1 MKTLKNIFVAALS
14 FAITSTAT
22 LAQVDRSHAPEPGP
36 APTIE
41 LGEST
46 MLKLANGI
54 QLIVVE
60 NHRLPQVSW
69 TLSLEYK
76 PMFEGNKAGMIDLF
90 GDLMQSGTLLKSK
103 AELDEAVDFIGASLS
118 ASAKGIRGS
127 SLTKHTDE
135 FLSLMAEVIL
145 SPSFP
150 ESEWERLRT
159 QALSGLLAAESS
171 PSDISDALTRTI
183 NFTNNHPY
191 GEITTAETLGSITP
205 EDFQDYHSTYFHPN
219 NAYLVVVGDIDS
231 STAFEKANTYF
242 GNWKR
247 ADIPYKRWDSPDRP
261 RDIRVCL
268 APVEGAVQTSIKV
281 THTINM
287 PPGHKDG
294 IAASVMNSILGG
306 GAFSGR
312 LMQNLRED
320 KAFTYGARSSFSP
333 DPLVGTFTAYTDV
346 RNEVTDSAIVELLYE
361 IKRITIELVDSASLA
376 LTKNYM
382 SGSFARTLE
391 YPNTAALFALNI
403 KRYKL
408 PEDYYSTY
416 LQKLSEITVDDV
428 YRVAKRYIHPD
439 QINIACVGN
448 PSITESLKQFS
459 TSGIVELYDAYGRP
473 LIERSPAAEGVTA
486 NSVITAHYEALG
498 GVKAF
503 SKLKGVQRNGS
514 VEMPG
519 GMNLQYLQT
528 NNYNKKTRGSRT
540 TMSMSGYDIEVN
552 VVTDKG
558 GFIEKIGS
566 KSIYDGPELIRSQ
579 WEELDPVFMLHA
591 SEKGITTELQGVEEI
606 NGVKYHVISFSLDGS
621 INMIC
626 YFDVNLETLSFSK
639 STIDGPDGPTT
650 TTTTYKKYIEYGN
663 GLSFPIEVVTL
674 VGPKQMSTRLG
685 SITINPEIDPS
696 IFKLD

>member
-1 MKTLKNIFVAALS
+1 MKTLKNIFVTALS
-14 FAITSTAT
+14 FAIASTTT
-22 LAQVDRSHAPEPGP
+22 LAQVDRSHAPEAGP

-46 MLKLANGI
+46 MFKLTNGI
-54 QLIVVE
+54 RLIVVE
-60 NHRLPQVSW
+60 NHRQPKVSW
-69 TLSLEYK
+69 TLSLEHK
-76 PMFEGNKAGMIDLF
+76 PEFEGPKAGMIDLF
-90 GDLMQSGTLLKSK
+90 GDLMQSGTSLKSK
-103 AELDEAVDFIGASLS
+103 AEFDEAVDFIGASLS
-118 ASAKGIRGS
+118 TSAKGIRGS
-127 SLTKHTDE
+127 SLTKHTDK

-150 ESEWERLRT
+150 ESELERLRT
-159 QALSGLLAAESS
+159 QALSGLLASESS
-171 PSDISDALTRTI
+171 PSEISDALTRTI

-191 GEITTAETLGSITP
+191 GEITTAETLGSITR
-205 EDFQDYHSTYFHPN
+205 EDFQEYHSTYFHPN

-231 STAFEKANTYF
+231 SIALEKANKYF
-242 GNWKR
+242 GNWER
-247 ADIPYKRWDSPDRP
+247 AVIPYKRWDSPDRP
-261 RDIRVCL
+261 KDIRVCL

-281 THTINM
+281 THIINM
-287 PPGHKDG
+287 PPGHKDA

-320 KAFTYGARSSFSP
+320 KAFTYGARSSFST
-333 DPLVGTFTAYTDV
+333 DPLVGTFTAYADV

-391 YPNTAALFALNI
+391 NPNTAAWFALNI

-416 LQKLSEITVDDV
+416 LQKLSEITIEDV
-428 YRVAKRYIHPD
+428 FRVAKKYIHPD
-439 QINIACVGN
+439 QINISCVGN
-448 PSITESLKQFS
+448 PSIIESLKQFS

-486 NSVITAHYEALG
+486 NSVITAHYDALG

-503 SKLKGVQRNGS
+503 SKLKGVQLNGS

-519 GMNLQYLQT
+519 GMNLQFSQT
-528 NNYNKKTRGSRT
+528 NNYDKKARGART
-540 TMSMSGYDIEVN
+540 AMSMSGYDIMVN

-558 GFIEKIGS
+558 GFSEQIGS
-566 KSIYDGPELIRSQ
+566 KSVYDGPELIRSQ

-591 SEKGITTELQGVEEI
+591 SEKGITTDLHGVEEI
-606 NGVKYHVISFSLDGS
+606 NGVKYHVISFSLDES
-621 INMIC
+621 INMTC
-626 YFDVNLETLSFSK
+626 YFDFNLETLSFSK

-650 TTTTYKKYIEYGN
+650 ITTTYNKYIEYEN
-663 GLSFPIEVVTL
+663 GLSFPIEVITL
-674 VGPKQMSTRLG
+674 VGPEQMSTRLG
-685 SITINPEIDPS
+685 SITINPEIDTS
-696 IFKLD
+696 IFNLD

>member
-14 FAITSTAT
+14 FAISGTAT
-22 LAQVDRSHAPEPGP
+22 LAQVDRSHAPEAGP

-69 TLSLEYK
+69 TLSLEHK
-76 PMFEGNKAGMIDLF
+76 PIFEGRKAGMIDLF

-118 ASAKGIRGS
+118 ADAKGIRGS

-135 FLSLMAEVIL
+135 LLGLMAEVLL
-145 SPSFP
+145 SPSFL

-171 PSDISDALTRTI
+171 PSDISDALTRTL

-191 GEITTAETLGSITP
+191 GEITTAETLGSITT

-231 STAFEKANTYF
+231 STAFEKANTHF
-242 GNWKR
+242 GKWKR
-247 ADIPYKRWDSPDRP
+247 ATIPYKRWDSPERP
-261 RDIRVCL
+261 RNIRVCL
-268 APVEGAVQTSIKV
+268 APVEGAVQTSLKL
-281 THTINM
+281 THIINM
-287 PPGHKDG
+287 PPGHKDA

-320 KAFTYGARSSFSP
+320 KAFTYGARSSFNN
-333 DPLVGTFTAYTDV
+333 DPLIGTFTAYADV
-346 RNEVTDSAIVELLYE
+346 RNEVTDSAIVEFLYE
-361 IKRITIELVDSASLA
+361 IKRITTELVDSSSLA
-376 LTKNYM
+376 VTKNYM

-391 YPNTAALFALNI
+391 SPNTAAWFALNI

-408 PEDYYSTY
+408 PEDYYSSY
-416 LQKLSEITVDDV
+416 LQKLSAITVEDV
-428 YRVAKRYIHPD
+428 FRVAKRYIHPN

-459 TSGIVELYDAYGRP
+459 TTGIVELYDAYGRP

-486 NSVITAHYEALG
+486 NSVITAHYFALG

-503 SKLKGVQRNGS
+503 SKLKGIQISGS

-519 GMNLQYLQT
+519 GMNLQFLQT

-540 TMSMSGYDIEVN
+540 SMSLSGHDIMVN
-552 VVTDKG
+552 VVTDNG
-558 GFIEKIGS
+558 GFSEQIGA
-566 KSIYDGPELIRSQ
+566 KSTYDSAELIRSQ
-579 WEELDPVFMLHA
+579 WEELDPVFMLNT

-606 NGVKYHVISFSLDGS
+606 NGVKYHVISFSLDES
-621 INMIC
+621 INKIC
-626 YFDVNLETLSFSK
+626 YFDLNLKTLSFSK
-639 STIDGPDGPTT
+639 STINGPDGATT
-650 TTTTYKKYIEYGN
+650 KTTTYKKYIDYGN
-663 GLSFPIEVVTL
+663 GISFPIEIITL
-674 VGPKQMSTRLG
+674 VGPQQVSTRLG
-685 SITINPEIDPS
+685 LITVNPEIDQS

>member
-1 MKTLKNIFVAALS
+1 MNTLKNIFVTALS
-14 FAITSTAT
+14 FAITSTTT
-22 LAQVDRSHAPEPGP
+22 LAQVDRSHAPEAGP

-46 MLKLANGI
+46 MFKLTNGI
-54 QLIVVE
+54 RLIVVE
-60 NHRLPQVSW
+60 NHRQPKVSW
-69 TLSLEYK
+69 TLSLEHK
-76 PMFEGNKAGMIDLF
+76 PVFEGRKAGMIDLF
-90 GDLMQSGTLLKSK
+90 GDLMQSGTSLKSK
-103 AELDEAVDFIGASLS
+103 AEFDEAVDFIGASLS
-118 ASAKGIRGS
+118 TSAKGIRGS
-127 SLTKHTDE
+127 SLTKHTDK

-150 ESEWERLRT
+150 ESELERLRT
-159 QALSGLLAAESS
+159 QALSGLLASESS
-171 PSDISDALTRTI
+171 PSEISDALTRTI

-231 STAFEKANTYF
+231 STAFEKANNYF
-242 GNWKR
+242 GKWKR
-247 ADIPYKRWDSPDRP
+247 AAIPYKRWDAPDRP
-261 RDIRVCL
+261 RGIRVCL
-268 APVEGAVQTSIKV
+268 APVEGAVQTSLKL
-281 THTINM
+281 THIINM
-287 PPGHKDG
+287 PPGHKDA

-320 KAFTYGARSSFSP
+320 KAFTYGARSNFSN
-333 DPLVGTFTAYTDV
+333 DPLQGTFTAYADV
-346 RNEVTDSAIVELLYE
+346 RNEVTDSAIVEMLYE
-361 IKRITIELVDSASLA
+361 IKRITTELVDSASLA
-376 LTKNYM
+376 VTKNYM

-391 YPNTAALFALNI
+391 SPNTAAWFALNI
-403 KRYKL
+403 KRYNL

-416 LQKLSEITVDDV
+416 LQKLSEITVEDV

-448 PSITESLKQFS
+448 PSIKESLKQFS

-498 GVKAF
+498 GVKAL

-519 GMNLQYLQT
+519 GMNLQFLQT

-540 TMSMSGYDIEVN
+540 AMSLSGHDIMVN
-552 VVTDKG
+552 VVTDNG
-558 GFIEKIGS
+558 GFSEQIGS
-566 KSIYDGPELIRSQ
+566 KSTYDSSELFRSQ
-579 WEELDPVFMLHA
+579 WEELDPVFMLHT
-591 SEKGITTELQGVEEI
+591 SEKGITTKLQGVEEI
-606 NGVKYHVISFSLDGS
+606 NGVKYHVISFSLEGS

-626 YFDVNLETLSFSK
+626 YFDLNLETLSFSK
-639 STIDGPDGPTT
+639 STVDGPDGPTT
-650 TTTTYKKYIEYGN
+650 TTTTYKKYIEYEN
-663 GLSFPIEVVTL
+663 GLSFPIEVITL

-685 SITINPEIDPS
+685 AITINPEIDPS

>member
-1 MKTLKNIFVAALS
+1 MKTLKNIFVIALS

-22 LAQVDRSHAPEPGP
+22 LAQVDRSHAPEAGP

-60 NHRLPQVSW
+60 NHRLPKVSW
-69 TLSLEYK
+69 TLSLEHK
-76 PMFEGNKAGMIDLF
+76 PIFEGNKAGMLDLF
-90 GDLMQSGTLLKSK
+90 GDLMQSGTSLKSK

-118 ASAKGIRGS
+118 ASDKGIRGS

-135 FLSLMAEVIL
+135 FLSIMAEVIL

-159 QALSGLLAAESS
+159 QALSGLLASENS

-191 GEITTAETLGSITP
+191 GEITTAETLGSITR
-205 EDFQDYHSTYFHPN
+205 EDFQNYHSTYFHPN

-231 STAFEKANTYF
+231 SIAFEKANKYF
-242 GNWKR
+242 GDWER
-247 ADIPYKRWDSPDRP
+247 AAIPYKRWDLPDRP

-281 THTINM
+281 THIINM
-287 PPGHKDG
+287 PPGHKDA

-320 KAFTYGARSSFSP
+320 KAFTYGARSSFSN
-333 DPLVGTFTAYTDV
+333 DPLVGMFTAYADV

-376 LTKNYM
+376 VTKNYM

-391 YPNTAALFALNI
+391 NPNTAAWFALNI

-416 LQKLSEITVDDV
+416 LQKLSEITIEDV
-428 YRVAKRYIHPD
+428 SRVAKRHLRPD

-448 PSITESLKQFS
+448 PSITESLRQFS

-486 NSVITAHYEALG
+486 NSVITAHYDALG

-503 SKLKGVQRNGS
+503 SKLKGVQLNGS

-519 GMNLQYLQT
+519 GMNLQFSQT
-528 NNYNKKTRGSRT
+528 KNYNKKARGART
-540 TMSMSGYDIEVN
+540 AMSMSGYDIMVN

-558 GFIEKIGS
+558 GFSEQIGS
-566 KSIYDGPELIRSQ
+566 KSIYDGSELIRVQ

-591 SEKGITTELQGVEEI
+591 SEKGITTDLQGVEEI
-606 NGVKYHVISFSLDGS
+606 NGVKYHVISFSLDES
-621 INMIC
+621 VNMTC
-626 YFDVNLETLSFSK
+626 YFDFNLETLSFSK

-650 TTTTYKKYIEYGN
+650 TTTTYNKYIEYEN
-663 GLSFPIEVVTL
+663 GLSFPIEVITL

-685 SITINPEIDPS
+685 SITINPEIDTS